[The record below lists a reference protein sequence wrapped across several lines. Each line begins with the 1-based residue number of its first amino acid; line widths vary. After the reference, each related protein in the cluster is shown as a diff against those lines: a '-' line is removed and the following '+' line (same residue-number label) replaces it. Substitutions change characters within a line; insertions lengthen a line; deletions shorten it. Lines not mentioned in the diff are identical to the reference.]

1 MIDITAEVLRKM
13 PLPEPGEG
21 DKTAR
26 GDVLVIAGSRQVPG
40 AALLSGVAAL
50 RAGAGRLRIATCISN
65 AAALAIAVPEAF
77 VLGLSET
84 AAGGI
89 DPSNVDEL
97 LRLIDDADCVLVGPG
112 LLDQPAVD
120 ALIQAILEQTK
131 PGRSFVFDA
140 VALKAI
146 RDAGVGKAHGHQI
159 ILTPHAGEMA
169 GLLECER
176 VSVEADPETFA
187 RRAAQTFGATVA
199 LKGARTFIAQA
210 QENLGVC
217 RLGNVGLATSG
228 SGDVLAGVIA
238 GLLARGAQPFVAACW
253 GVFLHA
259 TAGDRLAEKVGRL
272 GFLARELLP
281 EIPAIMGGAV
291 VTQDLSTS
299 ANNAKTP
306 QGIL

>member
-1 MIDITAEVLRKM
+1 MIEITPELLRKM

-40 AALLSGVAAL
+40 AALLSGEAAL
-50 RAGAGRLRIATCISN
+50 RAGAGRLRIATCTSN
-65 AAALAIAVPEAF
+65 AAAVAVAVPEAF
-77 VLGLSET
+77 VIGLSET
-84 AAGGI
+84 AEGGI

-97 LRLIDDADCVLVGPG
+97 LRLVEDADCILVGPG
-112 LLDQPAVD
+112 LLDQTAVD
-120 ALIQAILEQTK
+120 ALVRAIFERSK
-131 PGRSFVFDA
+131 PDRSFVFDA

-146 RDAGVGKAHGHQI
+146 RNAGVGKSHGQQL

-169 GLLECER
+169 GLLQCER
-176 VSVEADPETFA
+176 TTVDADPQRFA
-187 RRAAQTFGATVA
+187 RQAAQTFGATVA
-199 LKGARTFIAQA
+199 LKGARTFIAEA
-210 QENLGVC
+210 EANLGVC

-238 GLLARGAQPFVAACW
+238 GLFARGAEPFVATCW

-259 TAGDRLAEKVGRL
+259 TAGDRLAKKVGRL

-281 EIPAIMGGAV
+281 EIPRLMDE
-291 VTQDLSTS
+291 Q
-299 ANNAKTP
+299 
-306 QGIL
+306 